1 MDVPRTL
8 AESRAAGRVLR
19 DRTPRRT
26 HEALALPDRD
36 PVAIIEEQNRDRLQA
51 LVPLRVGRMLESPF
65 AFYRGTAATMA
76 HDLGHGPRSGVH
88 VVACGDAHVSNFGLF
103 ASPERRIVFDLNDF
117 DEAADAPWEWDVKRL
132 ATSLYVGGRDKGMSE
147 AECLEAARL
156 AVRGYREGIATA
168 GARSALDRFT
178 YQVDTETIEPLLRKE
193 GREELRRTV
202 RRARR
207 RTSEQVVRKITTRTA
222 DGRTRIVDQ
231 PPVTQHV
238 DTVSIEELTALFEAY
253 REPLRADVRLL
264 LSQFALVD
272 HVLRV
277 VGVGSVGTRCY
288 ILLLEGPAGEPL
300 VLQVKEAVRSVL
312 ATYGGMPDA
321 LPAGLVPA
329 GPVYAQGRRV
339 VAAQRI
345 LQAHSDPFLGWA
357 EVEMPERTGRP
368 RVDFFWRQFRDMK
381 GSVELDRLTTA
392 QLSRYGELC
401 GRVLARAHSQSPGSR
416 VVHGYLGR
424 SEVFDDAVARWAR
437 SYADVVERDYAALE
451 AAVASGRLPAERG
464 T

>member
-1 MDVPRTL
+1 VDIPRTL
-8 AESRAAGRVLR
+8 DESCAAGRALR
-19 DRTPRRT
+19 DRTPRRA
-26 HEALALPDRD
+26 HEALSFPDRD
-36 PVAIIEEQNRDRLQA
+36 PVAIIEEQNRDRLQD
-51 LVPLRVGRMLESPF
+51 LVPLRIGRMLESPF

-103 ASPERRIVFDLNDF
+103 ASPERRVVFDLNDF

-132 ATSLYVGGRDKGMSE
+132 ATSMYVGGRDKGMSE
-147 AECLEAARL
+147 AECFEAALL
-156 AVRGYREGIATA
+156 AVRGYREGLEMAYE
-168 GARSALDRFT
+168 RSALDRFA
-178 YQVDTETIEPLLRKE
+178 YQVDTEAIEPLLRKE

-202 RRARR
+202 RKARR
-207 RTSEQVVRKITTRTA
+207 RTSEQVVRKITTRA
-222 DGRTRIVDQ
+222 EDGRTRIVDQ

-238 DTVSIEELTALFEAY
+238 DTARVEELIPLFEAY

-264 LSQFALVD
+264 LSQFELVD
-272 HVLRV
+272 FVLRV

-300 VLQVKEAVRSVL
+300 VLQVKEASRSVL

-329 GPVYAQGRRV
+329 GRVHAQGRRV

-345 LQAHSDPFLGWA
+345 LQAHSDPFLGWIDI
-357 EVEMPERTGRP
+357 EMPERTGRP

-381 GSVELDRLTTA
+381 GAVELDRLTTA

-401 GRVLARAHSQSPGSR
+401 GRVLARAHSQSPGAR
-416 VVHGYLGR
+416 VARGYLGR
-424 SEVFDDAVARWAR
+424 SEVFDAAVARWAR
-437 SYADVVERDYAALE
+437 TYADVVEQDFAALE

-464 T
+464 A